1 MTSTQALIL
10 SQNSFT
16 SKPDENGVVKNFYSL
31 TLAKY
36 DAHDRITTNTLY
48 VDASVFKSFDG
59 IGVYDTSWDVYF
71 NNKSEVRTK
80 LVGIK
85 LVKKVDL

>member
-1 MTSTQALIL
+1 MTSAQALIL

-16 SKPDENGVVKNFYSL
+16 GKPDEKGVVKNFYSL
-31 TLAKY
+31 TLAKF
-36 DAHDRITTNTLY
+36 DAHDRLTTNTLY
-48 VDASVFKSFDG
+48 VDSDVFKSFDG
-59 IGVYDTSWDVYF
+59 IGVYDTSWDIFF
-71 NNKSEVRTK
+71 NNKGEVRTK